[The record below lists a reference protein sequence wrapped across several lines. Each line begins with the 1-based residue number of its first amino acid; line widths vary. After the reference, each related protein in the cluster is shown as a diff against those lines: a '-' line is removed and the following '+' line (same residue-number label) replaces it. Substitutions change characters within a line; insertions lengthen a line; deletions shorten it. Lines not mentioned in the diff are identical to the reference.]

1 MQASSTDTA
10 YRERLERV
18 ATNRSGLWW
27 ALALQI
33 LGLLVFVLLAN
44 FLFPT
49 IGENFST
56 GWRVTLGMG
65 VSLIPA
71 FLWLAFFYGF
81 DRVEPEPKQ
90 MVLTVFVAGAILY
103 GALHAPLLNGI
114 FQLDSWLYTTW
125 WSRLL
130 GGILIVGIFE
140 QYLVYLA
147 VRYIVYDHPEFD
159 ERVDGVVYAVAAG
172 LGIAT
177 VVNFIYVAE
186 RGGVDMGIGS
196 LRMVINTLAYA
207 SFAGVFG
214 YFIGQSRFEKTPVWY
229 LPLGLSLAA
238 ISNGLLFYF
247 LEGSRSSLAPG
258 LPWTDLLLAAIVAV
272 AALLVAFWLVARAN
286 EETLR
291 IARGEIT
298 PAASPP
304 VKPKSSPS
312 FRPDLVGQPAAAR
325 KDTPPTLEKGAPRN
339 PPTSQQSRA
348 QGEQDQDQA
357 DRDASNG

>member
-33 LGLLVFVLLAN
+33 LGLLVFVLLCN

-49 IGENFST
+49 IGQDLPT
-56 GWRVTLGMG
+56 GWRVALGMG

-90 MVLTVFVAGAILY
+90 MVLTVFAAGAILV

-130 GGILIVGIFE
+130 GGIFIVGIFE

-147 VRYIVYDHPEFD
+147 VRYLVYHHPEFD

-186 RGGVDMGIGS
+186 RGGVDMDIGS
-196 LRMVINTLAYA
+196 LRIVINTLAYA
-207 SFAGVFG
+207 SFAAILG

-238 ISNGLLFYF
+238 FGNGLLFYF
-247 LEGSRSSLAPG
+247 LEGNRSSLARG

-272 AALLVAFWLVARAN
+272 VALLVAFWLVARAN
-286 EETLR
+286 QETLR
-291 IARGEIT
+291 IMRGEVA
-298 PAASPP
+298 PAANPAQQP
-304 VKPKSSPS
+304 RTTPKSPS
-312 FRPDLVGQPAAAR
+312 FRPDFVGQPIATR
-325 KDTPPTLEKGAPRN
+325 KDNPPALEKGAPQDN
-339 PPTSQQSRA
+339 PSSPQSSA
-348 QGEQDQDQA
+348 QDEQGAQDE
-357 DRDASNG
+357 